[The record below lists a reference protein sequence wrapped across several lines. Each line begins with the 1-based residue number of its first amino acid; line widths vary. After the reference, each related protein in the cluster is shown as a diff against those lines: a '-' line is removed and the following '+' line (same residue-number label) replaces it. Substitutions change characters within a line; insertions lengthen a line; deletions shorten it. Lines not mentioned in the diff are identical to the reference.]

1 MEYDPKMLKDIG
13 KEKLDEIYGSAMTNL
28 MNSAMSPDVAVRK
41 YIRQIK
47 KDQLYIFDSQQIK
60 HIVALKGKNM
70 KEYEEFL
77 LNYQEMQANS
87 MKEHFQQ
94 YGINIEDY
102 W

>member
-1 MEYDPKMLKDIG
+1 
-13 KEKLDEIYGSAMTNL
+13 
-28 MNSAMSPDVAVRK
+28 MNTAMSPDVAVRK

-60 HIVALKGKNM
+60 DIVALKGKNI
-70 KEYEEFL
+70 KDYEQFL
-77 LNYQEMQANS
+77 LNYQEMQAKG

-102 W
+102 S